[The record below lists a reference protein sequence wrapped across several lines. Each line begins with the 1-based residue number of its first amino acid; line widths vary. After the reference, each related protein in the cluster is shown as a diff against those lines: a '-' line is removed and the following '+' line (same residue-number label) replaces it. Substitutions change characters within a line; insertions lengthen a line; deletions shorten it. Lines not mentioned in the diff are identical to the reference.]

1 MQRVILVERLSPGQ
15 KSLLYE
21 LEELAESLGYEV
33 VGKLTQIRAPDS
45 AYQIGRGKVKEL
57 AALVR
62 EKNANRVIFFNELKP
77 TQVHNLEKELKV
89 EVIDRFQLIL
99 EVFAKR
105 AGSREA
111 KLQIELAR
119 LKRELPFIREML
131 HRAKSGEYPGFM
143 GGGEYAI
150 DTYYK
155 HVVRRIARIER
166 ELEKLRKRR
175 NSYWVKRKETG
186 IPTLALV
193 GYTGAGK
200 TTLYRRM
207 TGIQRYSDG
216 KPFATLSTKT
226 SRAEI
231 LGRKMLV
238 TDTIGFIDS
247 LPPLLLEAF
256 YTTLGESLY
265 ADLLILVVDISEE
278 EEEIARKIKASYDV
292 LAQLGIPSNRII
304 IAANKIDKITSH
316 KIEQAVSLLKVYS
329 TSVVPISALKSLGLE
344 ALYKTI
350 LEKLPGLTVVKV
362 KIPLNRIELLKL
374 SSKYLYIHS
383 LRVENHS
390 LILTVEGKAEI
401 ASKILRELSSRGA
414 KILPS

>member
-33 VGKLTQIRAPDS
+33 VGKLTQIRASDS

-62 EKNANRVIFFNELKP
+62 EKSANRVIFFNELKP

-131 HRAKSGEYPGFM
+131 HRAKSGEFPGFM

-175 NSYWVKRKETG
+175 DSYWVKRKEAG

-200 TTLYRRM
+200 TTLYKHM
-207 TGIQRYSDG
+207 TGVQRYSDG

-226 SRAEI
+226 SRVEI

-265 ADLLILVVDISEE
+265 ADLLILVVDISEDK
-278 EEEIARKIKASYDV
+278 EEIIRKIEASYDV
-292 LAQLGIPSNRII
+292 LTQLGIPPSRII
-304 IAANKIDKITSH
+304 IAANKIDKVTNRRVEQMVSIL
-316 KIEQAVSLLKVYS
+316 KIYS
-329 TSVVPISALKSLGLE
+329 SSVVPISALKGLGIKSLYE
-344 ALYKTI
+344 SI
-350 LEKLPGLTVVKV
+350 LKNLPGLAVVEVKV
-362 KIPLNRIELLKL
+362 PLNKVKLLGL
-374 SSKYLYIHS
+374 PSKYLYIRS
-383 LRVENHS
+383 LRTENHH
-390 LILTVEGKAEI
+390 LILIVEGKIEAI
-401 ASKILRELSSRGA
+401 SKILRKLSLKGA
-414 KILPS
+414 EVVAK